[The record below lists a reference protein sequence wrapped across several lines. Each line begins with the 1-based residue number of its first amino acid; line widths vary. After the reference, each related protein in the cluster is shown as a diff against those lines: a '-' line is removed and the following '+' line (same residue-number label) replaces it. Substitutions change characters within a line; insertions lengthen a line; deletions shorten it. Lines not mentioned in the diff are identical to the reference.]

1 VFDPRTVQP
10 VAGRSTDYA
19 TRPTNGRNNISIK
32 KDGHMESDLIRLDRD
47 YVLYRNRFLS
57 QKRDNAHVMEQK
69 YLKAE
74 NIH

>member
-1 VFDPRTVQP
+1 MD
-10 VAGRSTDYA
+10 
-19 TRPTNGRNNISIK
+19 
-32 KDGHMESDLIRLDRD
+32 SDLIRLDRD